1 MLLLGHNYIGTE
13 HILLS
18 PICEGDGA
26 AVLVLVKLGAEQN
39 RIRQQVNQLVGGQ
52 QPQPGH

>member
-1 MLLLGHNYIGTE
+1 MLLLGHNIGTE

-18 PICEGDGA
+18 PICEGDGV

-39 RIRQQVNQLVGGQ
+39 RIRQ
-52 QPQPGH
+52 